1 MGMLF
6 APGTG
11 FLIGLYLGAFL
22 FDVYAYEGEVSS
34 LFWDWLVAI

>member
-1 MGMLF
+1 MGILF

-22 FDVYAYEGEVSS
+22 LLVYAYDG
-34 LFWDWLVAI
+34 A